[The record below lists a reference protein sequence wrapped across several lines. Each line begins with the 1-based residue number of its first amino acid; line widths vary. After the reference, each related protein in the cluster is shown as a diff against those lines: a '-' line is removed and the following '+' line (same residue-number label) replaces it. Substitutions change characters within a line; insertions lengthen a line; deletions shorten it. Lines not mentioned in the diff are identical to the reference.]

1 MVVSDL
7 VAWLDYAG
15 VAVFAATG
23 ALTAARHRHD
33 IVTFCF
39 FAAVTGI
46 GGGTLRDLLIGA
58 PVFWVEQ
65 PAYLA
70 VCMVAAALIWILGE
84 RPQGSRLLL
93 WLDAVGLAAYSV
105 LGAAKAAQMGVP
117 PLAAVVMGVLSAS
130 FGGIVRDVLAGQPSV
145 LLRREIYVTAAL
157 LGAGAYVA
165 LRLAHVESSYA
176 ALGAF
181 GGAFAL
187 RAAALRLGWALP
199 AFPGR
204 DETKPAAPWTGVP
217 PTE

>member
-1 MVVSDL
+1 M
-7 VAWLDYAG
+7 
-15 VAVFAATG
+15 
-23 ALTAARHRHD
+23 
-33 IVTFCF
+33 
-39 FAAVTGI
+39 
-46 GGGTLRDLLIGA
+46 
-58 PVFWVEQ
+58 
-65 PAYLA
+65 
-70 VCMVAAALIWILGE
+70 
-84 RPQGSRLLL
+84 
-93 WLDAVGLAAYSV
+93 
-105 LGAAKAAQMGVP
+105 
-117 PLAAVVMGVLSAS
+117 
-130 FGGIVRDVLAGQPSV
+130 

-157 LGAGAYVA
+157 LGAGSYVA